1 MNFFRQIN
9 TKYRIKKGGCDVMT
23 MFIECIYKFFE
34 NPNNLAEFEKWKEER
49 KHNDEIDLDIE
60 GGSVPNG
67 YRYDR
72 VN

>member
-1 MNFFRQIN
+1 
-9 TKYRIKKGGCDVMT
+9 MT
-23 MFIECIYKFFE
+23 IFIECIYKFFE
-34 NPNNLAEFEKWKEER
+34 NPNNLAEFEKWKEA
-49 KHNDEIDLDIE
+49 KASKGKDMGNDEIDLDIE

>member
-1 MNFFRQIN
+1 
-9 TKYRIKKGGCDVMT
+9 MT

-60 GGSVPNG
+60 SGSVPNG

>member
-1 MNFFRQIN
+1 
-9 TKYRIKKGGCDVMT
+9 

-49 KHNDEIDLDIE
+49 KHNDEVDLDIE